1 VDERGTLP
9 LPLFAGFALGCVGGP
24 LALAALYLPD
34 AVGNRALPAMG
45 LTVAAGA
52 ALFAF
57 PLLIWWRYS
66 GEIASSGGLSAF
78 VERAAGRRA
87 ALVHGAIWAFS
98 YFLYLPFT
106 VTYLVYD
113 QLPESFPGIRPHQ
126 AALQVGLPVVIAAAV
141 LLAER
146 LVFVL
151 VAVVAVVQ
159 AGLTLV
165 LAGIVA
171 RHAGVHPAAFH
182 VHAHPPSVL
191 RGAGNVAL
199 LFVCASLPLYLGAEV
214 AGGGRTMRRT
224 IVAAVAVT
232 AVLIFL
238 VAVPMAALG
247 ESQLAFLEAPGYTL
261 VKAYEG
267 DGLATAIALGAAASV
282 GVVIV
287 AEFIALTRL
296 ARAMLGVPVR
306 MAARVIG
313 VLFVAASIAS
323 LVDPEKA
330 YSYALTPSLV
340 ALYVSQ
346 AIVFLVYPMFRGRLT
361 RVEWVAV
368 IAATGLAGFG
378 LEVVISQ
385 QPYT

>member
-1 VDERGTLP
+1 
-9 LPLFAGFALGCVGGP
+9 
-24 LALAALYLPD
+24 
-34 AVGNRALPAMG
+34 
-45 LTVAAGA
+45 
-52 ALFAF
+52 
-57 PLLIWWRYS
+57 
-66 GEIASSGGLSAF
+66 
-78 VERAAGRRA
+78 
-87 ALVHGAIWAFS
+87 
-98 YFLYLPFT
+98 
-106 VTYLVYD
+106 
-113 QLPESFPGIRPHQ
+113 
-126 AALQVGLPVVIAAAV
+126 VIAAAI

-146 LVFVL
+146 VVFVV
-151 VAVVAVVQ
+151 VAIVAVVQ

-165 LAGIVA
+165 LAGVVA
-171 RHAGVHPAAFH
+171 RHAGVHPAAFR

-199 LFVCASLPLYLGAEV
+199 LFICASLPLYLGAEV
-214 AGGGRTMRRT
+214 AGGGRTVRRT

-238 VAVPMAALG
+238 VAVPMATLG
-247 ESQLAFLEAPGYTL
+247 SSQLAFLEAPGYTL

-267 DGLATAIALGAAASV
+267 GDLATAIALGAAASV
-282 GVVIV
+282 GAVIV

-296 ARAMLGVPVR
+296 ARALLGVPVR
-306 MAARVIG
+306 LAGRVVA
-313 VLFVAASIAS
+313 VLFVATSVVS

-346 AIVFLVYPMFRGRLT
+346 AIVFLVYPLFRRRPTKL
-361 RVEWVAV
+361 EWVAV
-368 IAATGLAGFG
+368 AAATGLAAFG

>member
-1 VDERGTLP
+1 MDERGTLP
-9 LPLFAGFALGCVGGP
+9 PALFAGFALSCVGGP

-34 AVGNRALPAMG
+34 AVGSRAIPAMG

-66 GEIASSGGLSAF
+66 GEIASSGGLYTF
-78 VERAAGRRA
+78 VERAAGRRV
-87 ALVHGAIWAFS
+87 ALVQGCIWTFS

-113 QLPESFPGIRPHQ
+113 QLPESFPGMESHQ
-126 AALQVGLPVVIAAAV
+126 AALQIVLAVVIAAAV

-146 LVFVL
+146 LVFVA
-151 VAVVAVVQ
+151 VAVIAVVQ
-159 AGLTLV
+159 AALTLV
-165 LAGIVA
+165 LAGVVA
-171 RHAGVHPAAFH
+171 HHAGAHPAAFH

-199 LFVCASLPLYLGAEV
+199 LFICASLPLYLGAEV
-214 AGGGRTMRRT
+214 AGGGRTVRRT

-232 AVLIFL
+232 AVLILL
-238 VAVPMAALG
+238 VAVPMAELG
-247 ESQLAFLEAPGYTL
+247 GSQLAFLGAPGYTL

-267 DGLATAIALGAAASV
+267 DGVATAIALGAAASV
-282 GVVIV
+282 VAVIV

-296 ARAMLGVPVR
+296 MRAMLGVPVR
-306 MAARVIG
+306 LAGRVIA
-313 VLFVAASIAS
+313 VLFVAADVVS

-346 AIVFLVYPMFRGRLT
+346 AIVFLVYPMFRGRPTKL
-361 RVEWVAV
+361 EWVAV
-368 IAATGLAGFG
+368 AAATGLAVFG